1 MVLPLD
7 DHMVH
12 RGHAVFDTATLTHG
26 MLYQLDPH
34 LDRLIK
40 SADGARIP
48 PPFPRERLRQI
59 ILETAAASRQ
69 REGSVRYWLSAGP
82 GGYGLGPAECVGS
95 SFYVIVFK
103 QEAYPESY
111 YREGIKLITSQV
123 PIKPPLFARIKS
135 TNYLPNV
142 LVVLEAK
149 DRGADNGV
157 FIDQHGMVAESS
169 NMNVAFV
176 TKDRVFRHPP
186 FDAILSGITIQR
198 VLDFAQ
204 TLVQQGVL
212 TAARLAGIS
221 RRRGSRRG
229 GNAAHRQLDQG
240 RARGRMG
247 RTKNRRRQAGTDHR
261 EAAGNVERGRDIGPG
276 STRGRAVRRCL
287 TAQDL
292 PDYFY
297 LNLKEV
303 VMTKKKL
310 SRGLMTAVIVGV
322 FGLGYVC
329 GSMTQRQAEAQ
340 IGGLLEK
347 AGKAGGPVGSVA
359 QFGSSIVEMQ
369 DHITGLQKN
378 LDTFKNVQSSLT
390 GK

>member
-1 MVLPLD
+1 MANSKTTTIFTTEKALARLRESVHARATNFYAMYSSVLGGIVTDPALMVLPLD

-34 LDRLIK
+34 LDRLIR

-48 PPFPRERLRQI
+48 LPFTRERLRQI

-82 GGYGLGPAECVGS
+82 GGFGLGPAECVGS
-95 SFYVIVFK
+95 SFYVIVFN
-103 QEAYPESY
+103 QELYPASY
-111 YREGIKLITSQV
+111 YTGGMKVITSNI

-149 DRGADNGV
+149 DRGADNGI

-204 TLVQQGVL
+204 RLVQQGTLDAV
-212 TAARLAGIS
+212 RLADIPVEEGH
-221 RRRGSRRG
+221 
-229 GNAAHRQLDQG
+229 AA
-240 RARGRMG
+240 
-247 RTKNRRRQAGTDHR
+247 
-261 EAAGNVERGRDIGPG
+261 
-276 STRGRAVRRCL
+276 
-287 TAQDL
+287 
-292 PDYFY
+292 
-297 LNLKEV
+297 
-303 VMTKKKL
+303 
-310 SRGLMTAVIVGV
+310 
-322 FGLGYVC
+322 
-329 GSMTQRQAEAQ
+329 AEMML
-340 IGGLLEK
+340 I
-347 AGKAGGPVGSVA
+347 
-359 QFGSSIVEMQ
+359 GSSIKIAPVVEWDGRPIGDGKPGPIAKML
-369 DHITGLQKN
+369 LQ
-378 LDTFKNVQSSLT
+378 LWEEDVRSAADQLVRVPYPEL
-390 GK
+390 